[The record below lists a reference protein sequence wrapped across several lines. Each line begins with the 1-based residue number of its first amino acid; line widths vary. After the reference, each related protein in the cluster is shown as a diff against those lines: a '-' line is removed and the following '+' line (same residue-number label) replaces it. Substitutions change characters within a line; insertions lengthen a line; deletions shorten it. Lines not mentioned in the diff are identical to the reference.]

1 VLESGGNIV
10 DNLTGIFSQ
19 PEGVAIGD
27 LTNDGQNELAVADAG
42 TNTVTVLKSDKSIV
56 QQWPGLGQPV
66 GVAIGDYDNLG
77 LNEIAITETYP
88 AGNVTVY
95 AENKTVV
102 ANWPGRNDPTG
113 VTIGDFNNDGKNQ
126 LVFTEVST
134 LTVEASN
141 ATVTVPELPSFAIV
155 PVLMLLVLIA
165 VIIRKKRVESIDR
178 SFATKTQ
185 DRQA

>member
-1 VLESGGNIV
+1 
-10 DNLTGIFSQ
+10 
-19 PEGVAIGD
+19 
-27 LTNDGQNELAVADAG
+27 
-42 TNTVTVLKSDKSIV
+42 
-56 QQWPGLGQPV
+56 V

-88 AGNVTVY
+88 VGNVTVY

-113 VTIGDFNNDGKNQ
+113 VAIGDFNNDGKNQ

-141 ATVTVPELPSFAIV
+141 ATVTIPELPSFAIL
-155 PVLMLLVLIA
+155 PILMLLVLIA
-165 VIIRKKRVESIDR
+165 MMIRRKRTENVDS
-178 SFATKTQ
+178 SFVTKTQ
-185 DRQA
+185 YRKN